1 MNTVINNKLQNFC
14 NQYHIKSPDDF
25 VSFVNTLK
33 KNQKDLDAFDI
44 FVRVN
49 SLFSLDNEFVD
60 VISKTCSGE
69 TCSGEN
75 VDICSVKCDKN
86 AWYGIRKVLN
96 DKFKYKE
103 RIPVNVPLKFD
114 IDSWD
119 CE

>member
-1 MNTVINNKLQNFC
+1 MNTIVNNKLQNFC
-14 NQYHIKSPDDF
+14 NQYHIKSLDDF
-25 VSFVNTLK
+25 VSFVNALK
-33 KNQKDLDAFDI
+33 KNQKDLNAFDI

-60 VISKTCSGE
+60 VISKTY
-69 TCSGEN
+69 SGEN
-75 VDICSVKCDKN
+75 VVECSVKCDKN

>member
-14 NQYHIKSPDDF
+14 NQYYIKSPDDF
-25 VSFVNTLK
+25 VSFVNALK

-49 SLFSLDNEFVD
+49 SLFSLDKKFVD
-60 VISKTCSGE
+60 IISKTYF
-69 TCSGEN
+69 GEN
-75 VDICSVKCDKN
+75 VDSCSVKCDEK
-86 AWYGIRKVLN
+86 AWYGIRKVLK

-114 IDSWD
+114 IDDWD

>member
-14 NQYHIKSPDDF
+14 NQYYIKSPDDF
-25 VSFVNTLK
+25 VSFVNALK

-49 SLFSLDNEFVD
+49 SLFSLDNIFID
-60 VISKTCSGE
+60 VFSKTY
-69 TCSGEN
+69 SGEN
-75 VDICSVKCDKN
+75 VDKCSVKSDKS
-86 AWYGIRKVLN
+86 AWYGIRKVLK

-103 RIPVNVPLKFD
+103 RIPVNVPLMFD
-114 IDSWD
+114 IDDWD